1 VPAPETPLN
10 AQIDSLVAESMRDG
24 KVPGL
29 AIAIVRNDS
38 LLHSRGYGFAN
49 LERQLPMTDSTPVV
63 IGSTSKTFTA
73 LAVMQL
79 VDSGQV
85 ALDTSITR
93 YVALLGAPTGRGQTV
108 ERGTPADPRFDRITL
123 RHLLT
128 NVSGIPAGFGGD
140 PFDALDTSGT
150 ALWALVR
157 DDMFPRPLDFTP
169 GEGYRYSN
177 RGFSLASLVVQDV
190 SGLSYED
197 YIAERIFRPL
207 GMRHSTGRFWEG
219 PSRGMVQGYRE
230 SLDGSPLPRPAA
242 LGRAHT
248 GSGMI
253 LSTARDAARFVQAIL
268 AGGVAPDGTR
278 ILSEAGARE
287 LLRPQQKAESELGGE
302 TMYGL
307 GWEISDADG
316 VTMALKGGSVISMGS
331 LFVMLPAQK
340 IGIAIVFNDIDYGK
354 VQLLQNVMKL
364 LLGAPTAPYQ
374 VAPVPEPL
382 PASGYRLSPARA
394 AEIAG
399 VYDTRNG
406 VMTVAQRGDTLA
418 ARFEGNDLTLE
429 PTSDSTLVMRSV
441 LREQEG
447 QVITVRRCA
456 TTFCLWMRGDS
467 SAVRR

>member
-1 VPAPETPLN
+1 
-10 AQIDSLVAESMRDG
+10 
-24 KVPGL
+24 
-29 AIAIVRNDS
+29 
-38 LLHSRGYGFAN
+38 
-49 LERQLPMTDSTPVV
+49 
-63 IGSTSKTFTA
+63 
-73 LAVMQL
+73 
-79 VDSGQV
+79 
-85 ALDTSITR
+85 
-93 YVALLGAPTGRGQTV
+93 
-108 ERGTPADPRFDRITL
+108 
-123 RHLLT
+123 
-128 NVSGIPAGFGGD
+128 
-140 PFDALDTSGT
+140 
-150 ALWALVR
+150 
-157 DDMFPRPLDFTP
+157 
-169 GEGYRYSN
+169 
-177 RGFSLASLVVQDV
+177 
-190 SGLSYED
+190 
-197 YIAERIFRPL
+197 
-207 GMRHSTGRFWEG
+207 
-219 PSRGMVQGYRE
+219 
-230 SLDGSPLPRPAA
+230 
-242 LGRAHT
+242 
-248 GSGMI
+248 
-253 LSTARDAARFVQAIL
+253 
-268 AGGVAPDGTR
+268 
-278 ILSEAGARE
+278 
-287 LLRPQQKAESELGGE
+287 
-302 TMYGL
+302 
-307 GWEISDADG
+307 
-316 VTMALKGGSVISMGS
+316 MALKGGSVISMGS

>member
-1 VPAPETPLN
+1 V
-10 AQIDSLVAESMRDG
+10 
-24 KVPGL
+24 

-63 IGSTSKTFTA
+63 IGSTSKTITA
-73 LAVMQL
+73 FAVLQL

-85 ALDTSITR
+85 ALDTSVAR
-93 YVALLGAPTGRGQTV
+93 YVALLGAPTRRGQTG
-108 ERGTPADPRFDRITL
+108 ELGTPVDPRFGRITL

-128 NVSGIPAGFGGD
+128 NVSGIPAGFAGD

-197 YIAERIFRPL
+197 FIAERIFRPL

-219 PSRGMVQGYRE
+219 SSRGMVQGYRE
-230 SLDGSPLPRPAA
+230 SLDGSPLARPAA

-253 LSTARDAARFVQAIL
+253 LSTARDAARFLQAIL

-278 ILSEAGARE
+278 LLTEAGARE

-331 LFVMLPAQK
+331 LFVLLPAQK

-354 VQLLQNVMKL
+354 VQLLQNVMKRL
-364 LLGAPTAPYQ
+364 MGAPTAPYQ
-374 VAPVPEPL
+374 AAPAPAPL
-382 PASGYRLSPARA
+382 PPSGYRLSPARA

-406 VMTVAQRGDTLA
+406 VMTVAVRGDTLV

-429 PTSDSTLVMRSV
+429 PTSDTTLVMRSV

-447 QVITVRRCA
+447 QVITARRCG
-456 TTFCLWMRGDS
+456 TTLCFWMRGDS